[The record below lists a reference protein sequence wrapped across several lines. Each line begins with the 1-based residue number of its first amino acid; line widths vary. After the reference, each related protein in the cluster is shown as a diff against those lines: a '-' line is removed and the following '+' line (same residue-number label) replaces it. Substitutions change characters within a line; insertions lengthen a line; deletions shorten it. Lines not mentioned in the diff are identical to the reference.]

1 MIFLKTNVTAYDP
14 QGIAGFIRNLADE
27 ASRLGKNWTREEL
40 AKLRFYLESLELN
53 KPICS
58 TCGSPFINISISNAI
73 GTMKNIYICK
83 CSDVYD
89 ALITSQENIEDRCAE
104 DRCAATQENISCEE
118 NISTKEKISMKEDIS
133 SKEKI
138 SSKDSGF
145 ELAGHV

>member
-1 MIFLKTNVTAYDP
+1 MNIYVRGEPVRRSIMIFLKTNVTAYDP

-73 GTMKNIYICK
+73 GIMKNIYICK

-89 ALITSQENIEDRCAE
+89 ALITSQEKIEDRCAE
-104 DRCAATQENISCEE
+104 DRCAATQENIS
-118 NISTKEKISMKEDIS
+118 

-138 SSKDSGF
+138 SCEDSGF

>member
-1 MIFLKTNVTAYDP
+1 MDIYVRGEPVRRSVMIFLKTNVTAYDP

-89 ALITSQENIEDRCAE
+89 ALITSQENI
-104 DRCAATQENISCEE
+104 SCE
-118 NISTKEKISMKEDIS
+118 
-133 SKEKI
+133 
-138 SSKDSGF
+138 DSGF

>member
-89 ALITSQENIEDRCAE
+89 ALITSQENI
-104 DRCAATQENISCEE
+104 S
-118 NISTKEKISMKEDIS
+118 SKEKISTKEDIS

>member
-89 ALITSQENIEDRCAE
+89 ALITSQEKISSKEKIASKEDI
-104 DRCAATQENISCEE
+104 ATQE
-118 NISTKEKISMKEDIS
+118 KIS

-138 SSKDSGF
+138 SCEDSGF

>member
-89 ALITSQENIEDRCAE
+89 ALITSQENIK
-104 DRCAATQENISCEE
+104 ENISCEE
-118 NISTKEKISMKEDIS
+118 KISMKDKIATQ
-133 SKEKI
+133 EKI

>member
-89 ALITSQENIEDRCAE
+89 ALITSQEK
-104 DRCAATQENISCEE
+104 ISSKEKIKE
-118 NISTKEKISMKEDIS
+118 NISTKEKISTKEDIS